1 MLIFFCNQSKYECFK
16 NKAARLPINDV
27 YEDMRGTIRRW
38 GRESAGSLQGA
49 ALQRHVCSREPTL
62 RKVCAFITAFLLK
75 KCSLCTFLWKLMK
88 ITAIQRDEN
97 NSTFDFYWNFFI
109 KSWWFL
115 LNSVWVMVEM
125 TEGTFE
131 SLPKPKTKP
140 KKKRRNGK
148 LLPHSGIKQHKN

>member
-75 KCSLCTFLWKLMK
+75 KSSLCTFLWKLMK

-97 NSTFDFYWNFFI
+97 NFTYDFYWNFFY
-109 KSWWFL
+109 KELMVFVEQCLSHGGDDWGHF
-115 LNSVWVMVEM
+115 WVIAK
-125 TEGTFE
+125 TENQT
-131 SLPKPKTKP
+131 
-140 KKKRRNGK
+140 KKKK
-148 LLPHSGIKQHKN
+148 EEW